1 MNDISSL
8 AEPTKRVCLWRRTLS
23 GDLYDENYLHAL
35 KKKWDNE
42 KLGYLTD
49 KE

>member
-8 AEPTKRVCLWRRTLS
+8 AEPTKRVCLRRRTLS
-23 GDLYDENYLHAL
+23 DNLYDENYLPAL
-35 KKKWDNE
+35 EKNQNNQ
-42 KLGYLTD
+42 KLGCLTD